1 MTTTPVKI
9 IFEVESIKDLE
20 AKRIID
26 EKSGN
31 VNKKPTINQL
41 RKENGLS
48 EIPDGDIAFTKV

>member
-1 MTTTPVKI
+1 MSHGIEPTEKSLKATD
-9 IFEVESIKDLE
+9 E
-20 AKRIID
+20 IID

-48 EIPDGDIAFTKV
+48 EIPDGDIALRLF